1 MIHINKSIYSNKYII
16 KDNSSQHLLDLGF
29 RKYYEPEERYVYN
42 FVISKYG
49 KSIVLCGRIIAYTDT
64 KEIKIDVITH
74 NYATYAPFYDTEFGN
89 YEPIMDKI
97 NKNILK
103 EFKKLGIIEYKNKKE
118 NVYGNN

>member
-1 MIHINKSIYSNKYII
+1 MIHINKSIYSNKYVI

-29 RKYYEPEERYVYN
+29 RRYCEPEERYVYN

-74 NYATYAPFYDTEFGN
+74 NYTTYAPFYDVEYGN
-89 YEPIMDKI
+89 YESIMDKI

-103 EFKKLGIIEYKNKKE
+103 EFKKLGISEYKRTKGE
-118 NVYGNN
+118 